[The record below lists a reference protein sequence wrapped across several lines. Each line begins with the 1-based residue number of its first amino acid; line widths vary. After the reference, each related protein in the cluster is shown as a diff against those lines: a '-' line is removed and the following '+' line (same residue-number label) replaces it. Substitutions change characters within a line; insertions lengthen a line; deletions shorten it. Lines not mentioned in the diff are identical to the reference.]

1 MTQMKPLAPGKAL
14 SHISHPVAI
23 ITVNDGKKLNGM
35 TAAWVT
41 QISIDPPMLCTSIS
55 PLRHTWD
62 MLAEVDYF
70 GVCMLS
76 KDQKEESN
84 LFGSKSGKKLDKF
97 KAMGIEP
104 FMAAHDVPLLPGSVA
119 GFVCRKTHQVE
130 QGDHWALFGEVVEAW
145 KGPET
150 VPLNFFKS
158 GYHTW

>member
-1 MTQMKPLAPGKAL
+1 MTAFKPLAPSKAL

-41 QISIDPPMLCTSIS
+41 QVSIVPPMLCTSIS
-55 PLRHTWD
+55 PLRYTWG
-62 MLAEVDYF
+62 MMKNLEHF

-76 KDQKEESN
+76 KNQEKESTF
-84 LFGSKSGKKLDKF
+84 FGTKSGRKLDKF
-97 KAMGIEP
+97 KALGIEP
-104 FMAAHDVPLLPGSVA
+104 FMAAHDVPLIPGSVA

-145 KGPET
+145 KGSDVP
-150 VPLNFFKS
+150 PLNFYKMDYYS
-158 GYHTW
+158 W

>member
-1 MTQMKPLAPGKAL
+1 MKPLPLSKAL
-14 SHISHPVAI
+14 GHISHPVAI

-41 QISIDPPMLCTSIS
+41 QISIEPPVLCTSIS

-62 MLAEVDYF
+62 MLKDQEYF

-76 KDQKEESN
+76 GDQEKESN
-84 LFGSKSGKKLDKF
+84 FFGTKSGRKVDKF
-97 KAMGIEP
+97 KAMCIEP
-104 FMAAHDVPLLPGSVA
+104 FMATHGVPLLPDAVA

-145 KGPET
+145 KGPNNA
-150 VPLNFFKS
+150 PMNFFKS
-158 GYHTW
+158 KYHTW